1 MCAKG
6 KGHAKLQKK
15 ETHTYISCLTQEN
28 MDVRMGA
35 ASFYLCHAAAGFSET
50 GSSCEAESEGGRLAA
65 PAPERG
71 RRTWKAHVLRVMVRV
86 NAVKG
91 CKQDY
96 SHG

>member
-15 ETHTYISCLTQEN
+15 ETHTYISRLTQEN
-28 MDVRMGA
+28 MDVRIGA
-35 ASFYLCHAAAGFSET
+35 ASFYLCHAAAGLSET
-50 GSSCEAESEGGRLAA
+50 GSSCEAENEGGRLAA
-65 PAPERG
+65 PAQERG
-71 RRTWKAHVLRVMVRV
+71 GSTWEAHVLRVLVRV
-86 NAVKG
+86 SAVKG